1 MPVLHQYRDSA
12 NYYILTRIKDNII
25 TFQLTDEGLQRLQ
38 KAGISAGK
46 KFQRAFLLDLYR
58 DGQVFTQGT
67 GPGEDIDPR
76 QTTLSFDLPNDP
88 DPEEMFPSCSACHSI
103 NDLHLVEIIKDGHKA
118 GILCSDCRSKKITT
132 FDTSIPLT
140 LVTRAILNRFIAMKE
155 ITKMDTS
162 VKAYKELLDAEFE
175 SKWDAYKKGKTEQ
188 GVFIEVDDGKQGKL
202 I

>member
-1 MPVLHQYRDSA
+1 MPVLHKYKDGPD
-12 NYYILTRIKDNII
+12 YYILTRIKDNII

-38 KAGISAGK
+38 KVGISAGK

-58 DGQVFTQGT
+58 NGQVFTQGT
-67 GPGEDIDPR
+67 GPSEAIDPR
-76 QTTLSFDLPNDP
+76 QTTLMFDLPNDP
-88 DPEEMFPSCSACHSI
+88 DPEEMFPSCSVCHSI
-103 NDLHLVEIIKDGHKA
+103 NDLHLVEIVEGGHNA
-118 GILCSDCRSKKITT
+118 SILCSDCRSKKIST

-155 ITKMDTS
+155 ITKLDAAA
-162 VKAYKELLDAEFE
+162 KAYKELLDAEFE

-188 GVFIEVDDGKQGKL
+188 GVLIEVDDGKQGKL

>member
-1 MPVLHQYRDSA
+1 MPVLHKYKEGRD
-12 NYYILTRIKDNII
+12 YYILTKIQGNII
-25 TFQLTDEGLQRLQ
+25 TFQLTGEGQRRLQ
-38 KAGISAGK
+38 EKGIRAGDN
-46 KFQRAFLLDLYR
+46 FPRAILLDLYR
-58 DGQVFTQGT
+58 SGQAFTQGT
-67 GPGEDIDPR
+67 GPGEIVDPR
-76 QTTLSFDLPNDP
+76 QTTIFDLPNDP
-88 DPEEMFPSCSACHSI
+88 DPEEMFPSCTVCHSI

-155 ITKMDTS
+155 IAKMDTS

-188 GVFIEVDDGKQGKL
+188 GVLIEVDDGKQGKL